1 MNELNVL
8 LVSAITL
15 GFVHTLLG
23 PDHYLPFIV
32 LSRARRWSLRKTLWI
47 TFFSGIG
54 HIGGSV
60 VLGIAGVAL
69 GISLSKLEN
78 IEATRGDLVAWM
90 LIVFGFFYT
99 IYGVFKYINHHHHTH
114 LPKFLLPKS
123 IRDYRHLPTTSFDE
137 EKKDWTKL
145 TPWILFLI
153 FVFGPCE
160 VLIPLLIFP
169 ASEHN
174 WMGIAAV
181 SSLFGMATVATML
194 LTVFLGYTGTS
205 LIKFKHAE
213 RYMHIVAGSIIFV
226 SGIGIRFM
234 GW

>member
-8 LVSAITL
+8 LVTALSL
-15 GFVHTLLG
+15 GFIHTLLG

-32 LSRARRWSLRKTLWI
+32 LSRARKWSLAKTLWI
-47 TFFSGIG
+47 TGISGVG
-54 HIGGSV
+54 HIAGSV
-60 VLGIAGVAL
+60 ILGIAGVAL
-69 GISLSKLEN
+69 GISLSKLEL
-78 IEATRGDLVAWM
+78 IDETRGNMVAWM

-99 IYGVFKYINHHHHTH
+99 VYGVIHYLRKGFHTH

-123 IRDYRHLPTTSFDE
+123 IQKYRHLPTTE
-137 EKKDWTKL
+137 VEQEKEDTTKL

-169 ASEHN
+169 ASQHD
-174 WMGIAAV
+174 WLGILSV
-181 SSLFGMATVATML
+181 SALFGIATVATML
-194 LTVFLGYTGTS
+194 LTVFVGYTGTS
-205 LIKFKHAE
+205 LIRFRGVE
-213 RYMHIVAGSIIFV
+213 RYMHMIAGSVILI